1 LEKWQGIPKDDRDS
15 FLRVLPEFVAEIR
28 CHTDTD
34 EGLALRMKRWIDAGA
49 QLAWLIDP
57 LRKLAII
64 YHPGPE
70 PETLLQ
76 PELLNGEGPI
86 AGFTLKM
93 QRLWE

>member
-1 LEKWQGIPKDDRDS
+1 MEFWMEKG
-15 FLRVLPEFVAEIR
+15 V
-28 CHTDTD
+28 
-34 EGLALRMKRWIDAGA
+34 

-57 LRKLAII
+57 QRKLSMI
-64 YHPGPE
+64 YRPGQE

-76 PELLNGEGPI
+76 PESLHGEGPI